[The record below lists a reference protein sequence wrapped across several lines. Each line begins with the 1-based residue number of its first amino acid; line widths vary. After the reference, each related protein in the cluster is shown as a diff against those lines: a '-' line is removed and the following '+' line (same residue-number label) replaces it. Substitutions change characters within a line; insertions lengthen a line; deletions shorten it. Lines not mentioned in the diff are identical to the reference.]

1 MMVLKKRYSRNI
13 KSNLSFY
20 VSIIILTAVSIMV
33 YLTMSCGFEGMNSYI
48 KDFRKECFSEDAQFN
63 VYKSLSDEDIS
74 YFEDKYD
81 LSLEQQAY
89 IDIKNDDNDG
99 NKDTIRLF
107 RPSDKINKYRVTY
120 GKDISSDDEMLLCR
134 SYMQENSISDG
145 DEFTF
150 NGKSYKV
157 TGAFDKPDYIS
168 VYKDINGSFS
178 TPESFAI
185 AMLTEDEYSRVLNDY
200 TEDEIS
206 YYSVRYDNDSKSNI
220 EDFRKGLNERAMVAS
235 YTSKENNNRISS
247 ADSML
252 TMTKDIR
259 DVIVPIVFFL
269 IMIIIAVVLE
279 RKIKSEQKFI
289 GILSALGYNKF
300 QLAAHYSVLGIIVSI
315 IGSIIGV
322 VLSVPMQNIL
332 IPMCFIK
339 LEPLPVKYGLE
350 PIGVII
356 SFVVPFVLFTASVF
370 LTAIISLRQKT
381 ISMITGIDDK
391 NRKNKFRMEKSKLSL
406 TTKYRLR
413 SIFGK
418 PVRTILII
426 VGICFGSLIF
436 LYTYGVVDSL
446 KVFVNDS
453 VEQIGDMEY
462 QYYFSE
468 LRTDEPESGAKIVYS
483 IFESGEDGKATTLMG
498 MKENDLINYD
508 LVSGEKADIES
519 GEYFITKMGSVIYG
533 VSKGEE
539 LTIKNVATLE
549 ETTIKIDGIIDNNA
563 QNAIYTSPENVYKI
577 TSIPE
582 GSYNLLLSDKDMHYP
597 GSETSQIITKSSLR
611 DQIYEVYKMMKQE
624 IFVMVPFGVIICVF
638 VIYIM
643 INMLISES
651 KASISMFKVLG
662 YRNKEINKLM
672 INIYHFVIPIAAVLG
687 LVAGY
692 VFVEL
697 YFQANAATFNAYVAA
712 KVSALTCVKYF
723 VLVFLS
729 YVVSLLLLR
738 RKVGKVEMTESLKD
752 NRE

>member
-1 MMVLKKRYSRNI
+1 MVLKKRYSRNI

-20 VSIIILTAVSIMV
+20 VSIIILTTVCIMV

-63 VYKSLSDEDIS
+63 VYKPLSDEDIS
-74 YFEDKYD
+74 YFEEKYD
-81 LSLEQQAY
+81 LSLEQQSY
-89 IDIKNDDNDG
+89 IDIENKDSDG
-99 NKDTIRLF
+99 NTDTIRLF
-107 RPSDKINKYRVTY
+107 RPSEKINKYRVTY
-120 GKDISSDDEMLLCR
+120 GDDITNDDELLLCR
-134 SYMQENSISDG
+134 SYMQENDLSNG
-145 DEFTF
+145 DEYVF

-157 TGAFDKPDYIS
+157 TGSFDRPDYIS
-168 VYKDINGSFS
+168 IYKDISGSFS
-178 TPESFAI
+178 TPDSFAI
-185 AMLTEDEYSRVLNDY
+185 AMLTADEYKKVLGTHAEDEMN
-200 TEDEIS
+200 
-206 YYSVRYDNDSKSNI
+206 YYSVRYNNDSKSNI
-220 EDFRKGLNERAMVAS
+220 ENFRKELNERAMVAS

-315 IGSIIGV
+315 AGSIIGV
-322 VLSVPMQNIL
+322 ILSVPMQNIL

-350 PIGVII
+350 PMGVII
-356 SFVVPFVLFTASVF
+356 SFVVPLILFTASVF
-370 LTAIISLRQKT
+370 FTAILSLRKKT
-381 ISMITGIDDK
+381 ISMITGVDDK
-391 NRKNKFRMEKSKLSL
+391 DRKNKFRMEKSKLSL

-413 SIFGK
+413 SVFGK
-418 PVRTILII
+418 PVRTLLIV

-446 KVFVNDS
+446 KVFVNES
-453 VEQIGDMEY
+453 VDQIGDMEY

-468 LRTDEPESGAKIVYS
+468 LRTDEPEGGAKIVYS
-483 IFESGEDGKATTLMG
+483 IFESGKDGKATTLMG
-498 MKENDLINYD
+498 MKENDLMNYE
-508 LVSGEKADIES
+508 LVNGGKADIE
-519 GEYFITKMGSVIYG
+519 GGGYYITKMGSVIYG
-533 VSKGEE
+533 VSKGDK
-539 LTIKNVATLE
+539 LSIKNVATLE

-563 QNAIYTSPENVYKI
+563 QNAIYTSPENVYEI
-577 TSIPE
+577 TGLPE
-582 GSYNLLLSDKDMHYP
+582 GSYNLLVSEEDMHYP
-597 GSETSQIITKSSLR
+597 GSQTSQVITKSSLR
-611 DQIYEVYKMMKQE
+611 DQIDEVYKMMKQE

-662 YRNKEINKLM
+662 YRNKEINRLM

-692 VFVEL
+692 IFVEL
-697 YFQANAATFNAYVAA
+697 YFQANAAAFNAYVAA
-712 KVSALTCVKYF
+712 KVSVVTCVKYF

-729 YVVSLLLLR
+729 YIVSLVLLG
-738 RKVGKVEMTESLKD
+738 RKVDKIEMTESLKD

>member
-1 MMVLKKRYSRNI
+1 MVLKKRYSRNI

-20 VSIIILTAVSIMV
+20 VSIIILTTVCIMV

-63 VYKSLSDEDIS
+63 VYKPLSDEDIS
-74 YFEDKYD
+74 YFEEKYD
-81 LSLEQQAY
+81 LSLEQQSY
-89 IDIKNDDNDG
+89 IDIENKDSDG
-99 NKDTIRLF
+99 NTDTIRLF
-107 RPSDKINKYRVTY
+107 RPSEKINKYRVTY
-120 GKDISSDDEMLLCR
+120 GDDITNDDELLLCR
-134 SYMQENSISDG
+134 SYMQENDLSNG
-145 DEFTF
+145 DEYVF

-157 TGAFDKPDYIS
+157 TGSFDRPDYIS
-168 VYKDINGSFS
+168 IYKDISGSFS
-178 TPESFAI
+178 TPDSFAI
-185 AMLTEDEYSRVLNDY
+185 AMLTADEYKKVLGTHAEDEMD
-200 TEDEIS
+200 
-206 YYSVRYDNDSKSNI
+206 YYSVRYNNESKSNI
-220 EDFRKGLNERAMVAS
+220 EDFRKELNERAMVAS

-315 IGSIIGV
+315 AGSIIGV
-322 VLSVPMQNIL
+322 ILSVPMQNIL

-350 PIGVII
+350 PMGVII
-356 SFVVPFVLFTASVF
+356 SFVVPLILFTASVF
-370 LTAIISLRQKT
+370 FTAILSLRKKT
-381 ISMITGIDDK
+381 ISMITGVDDK
-391 NRKNKFRMEKSKLSL
+391 DRKNKFRMEKSKLSL

-413 SIFGK
+413 SVFGK
-418 PVRTILII
+418 PVRTLLIV

-446 KVFVNDS
+446 KVFVNES
-453 VEQIGDMEY
+453 VDQIGDMEY

-468 LRTDEPESGAKIVYS
+468 LRTDEPEGGAKIVYS
-483 IFESGEDGKATTLMG
+483 IFESGKDGKATALMG
-498 MKENDLINYD
+498 MKENDLMNYE
-508 LVSGEKADIES
+508 LVSGGKADIE
-519 GEYFITKMGSVIYG
+519 GGGYYITKMGSVIYG
-533 VSKGEE
+533 VSKGDK
-539 LTIKNVATLE
+539 LSIKNVATLE

-563 QNAIYTSPENVYKI
+563 QNAIYTSPENVYEI
-577 TSIPE
+577 TGLPE
-582 GSYNLLLSDKDMHYP
+582 GSYNLLVSEEDMHYP
-597 GSETSQIITKSSLR
+597 GNQTSQVITKSSLR
-611 DQIYEVYKMMKQE
+611 DQIDEVYKMMKQE

-662 YRNKEINKLM
+662 YRNKEINRLM

-692 VFVEL
+692 IFVEL
-697 YFQANAATFNAYVAA
+697 YFQANAAAFNAYVAA
-712 KVSALTCVKYF
+712 KVSVVTCVKYF

-729 YVVSLLLLR
+729 YIVSLVLLG
-738 RKVGKVEMTESLKD
+738 RKVDKIEMTESLKD